1 MNLDT
6 ASRLVTA
13 TKEVFPSSKND
24 IDSTIDV
31 WMGLFSGKDNGLME
45 TAIRSCWLGCKF
57 FPTPADITE
66 AIKDLMYVEQT
77 KPKQLAWDVKRTDS
91 LHKKIMDM
99 ATGKTSTKEYLAS
112 VDITKLAE
120 YARVFFP
127 AISNE
132 LVLKNYPELS
142 SGLESQNMCHYCRT
156 SKQACNNVMVKH
168 ELLPN
173 GYIKNLYQVCEK
185 VDRRA

>member
-1 MNLDT
+1 MT
-6 ASRLVTA
+6 GATA
-13 TKEVFPSSKND
+13 TKLLMMCSANYPNHGEDLKAKGVLWMQMFQSKD
-24 IDSTIDV
+24 D
-31 WMGLFSGKDNGLME
+31 GLME
-45 TAIRSCWLGCKF
+45 TAIISCLNYCKK
-57 FPTPADITE
+57 FPTIADIKE
-66 AIKDLMYVEQT
+66 AIKDLMYVEET

-142 SGLESQNMCHYCRT
+142 SGLESKNMCHYCRT

-173 GYIKNLYQVCEK
+173 GFIKNTYQRCEK